1 MKQEIEWME
10 WGKWNGEEPHRHYW
24 FGFQRFGERELNSL
38 FRVVYTYSYVREH
51 STRKLHPPIWSIS
64 AWIWNQSREPHAF
77 ERVLSFILAK
87 IENLRHT
94 CKMSYARF
102 VVVYG
107 ASRDPYA
114 CFREVEMPPPTDF
127 GISCI
132 PISCASVREREKK
145 LSYDGIVIPSF
156 ISRPGDI
163 IRRNKREKVGDGLN
177 KKKEKEK
184 TLENWD
190 WLPRDLRN
198 VALSCMRACHLVSI
212 VERGPGGTMWA
223 YIAYICMKWGQSSR
237 RKCRKSGRRKGYQSC
252 SLTVEICE
260 GNGNHRSA
268 RFVTCKKWGVRA
280 KMCKFGWMSEKWD
293 ISRSCRMSWTLF
305 FFANGV
311 KISAR

>member
-1 MKQEIEWME
+1 MGQTEWR
-10 WGKWNGEEPHRHYW
+10 EEPHRHYW
-24 FGFQRFGERELNSL
+24 FGFQRFGEREFNSV
-38 FRVVYTYSYVREH
+38 FRVVRTRTYEH

-77 ERVLSFILAK
+77 ERVLSFTLAK

-107 ASRDPYA
+107 ALVATLMLVLERSKCRRRQISEFHAFRFRARA
-114 CFREVEMPPPTDF
+114 C
-127 GISCI
+127 
-132 PISCASVREREKK
+132 EREKK
-145 LSYDGIVIPSF
+145 SFPTMELSSHHSYHGPEISLDGV
-156 ISRPGDI
+156 RGRKWGMDH
-163 IRRNKREKVGDGLN
+163 GWN
-177 KKKEKEK
+177 KKKTKEKK

-223 YIAYICMKWGQSSR
+223 YIGYICMKWGQSSR

-305 FFANGV
+305 FFANGT
-311 KISAR
+311 KSER